1 MAITRSLP
9 DTMSSSTSRSSPLT
23 AVQLHVVVLIVSCL
37 VGCAAGSCLSYGHSC
52 WGAHGKRNGGARGGG
67 DTQWFISRLAPVSS
81 RAHQQ
86 SDPLQH
92 QWLSK
97 SPTDVSEDQRRVSLA
112 EASMI
117 LPEDQDVSDDVVA
130 ADDKE
135 VIIMEQ
141 PPRLYKILNRLP
153 SKLEFKTPESK

>member
-1 MAITRSLP
+1 
-9 DTMSSSTSRSSPLT
+9 MSSGTSRSSPLT
-23 AVQLHVVVLIVSCL
+23 AVQVHVVFVLVFSCL
-37 VGCAAGSCLSYGHSC
+37 AGYAAGSCLSYGHSC
-52 WGAHGKRNGGARGGG
+52 WGAHGKRSGGVGGRGGA

-81 RAHQQ
+81 RARQQ
-86 SDPLQH
+86 PDPPQP
-92 QWLSK
+92 QWMSK
-97 SPTDVSEDQRRVSLA
+97 PLTDLSEDQRRVNLA
-112 EASMI
+112 EASLI
-117 LPEDQDVSDDVVA
+117 LPEDQDLSDDVVG